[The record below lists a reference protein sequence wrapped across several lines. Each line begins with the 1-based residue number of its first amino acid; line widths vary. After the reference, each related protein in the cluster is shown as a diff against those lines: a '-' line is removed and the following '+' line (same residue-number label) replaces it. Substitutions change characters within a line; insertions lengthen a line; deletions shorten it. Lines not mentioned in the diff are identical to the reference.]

1 MPLPHTLH
9 LQLPEWF
16 QAFGRRATARRYGD
30 DRSAMDLVL
39 ELTELNLH
47 HGGGPFGAA
56 VLADGKL
63 LSLGV
68 NRVVPD
74 RSSLWH
80 AELVAI
86 ALAHQAC
93 DSHQLGARS
102 LTLVSSCEPCCMCLG
117 ALLWSGISDLVTG
130 ARDADARELGF
141 DEGPKPDD
149 WEAACSARGIAVR
162 PDVQRRAARA
172 LLREYARSGGEIY
185 TP

>member
-47 HGGGPFGAA
+47 HGGVPFGGA

-86 ALAHQAC
+86 ALAQHAC
-93 DSHQLGARS
+93 DRQQLRSAPRS
-102 LTLVSSCEPCCMCLG
+102 LVPSFSPCSMCL
-117 ALLWSGISDLVTG
+117 
-130 ARDADARELGF
+130 
-141 DEGPKPDD
+141 
-149 WEAACSARGIAVR
+149 
-162 PDVQRRAARA
+162 
-172 LLREYARSGGEIY
+172 
-185 TP
+185 